1 MINRTKFLT
10 TASAAA
16 IGLALVTQPSSA
28 QTTSQDVGIVDRIV
42 VTATK
47 REENVQNV
55 PVAVSAYN
63 DELLAASGV
72 TDIRELMA
80 LSPSLTLAA
89 SQSEAAGVNARIR
102 GVGTTGDNAGLE
114 SSVGVFIDGVYRSRN
129 SIALS
134 DLGEIDRIEVLR
146 GPQGT
151 LFGRNVS
158 AGALNIITKAP
169 EFEWGS
175 FIEGSYGN
183 YGLKRVA
190 GGITGPIADDQA
202 ALRFYGAFEERN
214 GLIEDFIT
222 GDEFNTRDRYTLKG
236 QLLLEPTDNFS
247 LRMIADFSERDEDCC
262 AGVVR
267 VAGPTAAIING
278 LTPLAPRLGNVPLD
292 PTPFARAT
300 AVNHP
305 YQQDVEEWGLSGE
318 AVWTAENFTLTSI
331 TAYRDWEVMRS
342 QDIDFTDVDIAFR
355 PENGFTNGF
364 ETFTQELRLDGNW
377 GALDWLVGFFYS
389 NEQIKLN
396 DQITLGDEYEAFSQ
410 ALLNAVDL
418 DFDGVPDGIAGF
430 TTWSAL
436 TGIPTGFVFAGAGE
450 NDDFNQDSTSWA
462 FFTDNTIRFGDR
474 FAINGGVRFTH
485 EKKEFSALTT
495 SVNNGCIASAAQV
508 PALQAALTTAGT
520 DAGTAK
526 VIAGDLAPADVPGFV
541 ADYVGN
547 GLRTLAGL
555 ACVAN
560 LNPGS
565 PLGIPGVDGSFSD
578 EREENEVT
586 GAIKGLINVTD
597 DILVYGGYSRGYKAG
612 GYNMDRFGFDNPL
625 LALLGGPPTFGVDNL
640 EFEEETV
647 DAYEVGVKTTTP
659 DGRASVNVTLFKSNY
674 DNFQL
679 NTFNGIG
686 FIVENI
692 AEVKST
698 GVEVEALAELA
709 PGLIFQGGVTYA
721 DTRYGDNAMSSI
733 VSNFSNPNN
742 PADDIP
748 LDGRRI
754 TLAPLWVATGS
765 LSYRREI
772 PNTNF
777 EGFAHVDAR
786 FDSGSNTGSDL
797 DPQKVQDD
805 YTVVNASMGVLALN
819 SGVEF
824 EVWARNLFDRDYT
837 QISFDLFA
845 QGGSFGAFLAEP
857 RTYGFTA
864 RVRF

>member
-1 MINRTKFLT
+1 MATRHKFLT
-10 TASAAA
+10 ATSAAA
-16 IGLALVTQPSSA
+16 IGLALIANPAAA
-28 QTTSQDVGIVDRIV
+28 QQATSRPGIVDLIT

-47 REENVQNV
+47 RAENVQDV
-55 PVAVSAYN
+55 PIAVTAYTS
-63 DELLAASGV
+63 ELLAASGI

-80 LSPSLTLAA
+80 VSPSLTLAA

-134 DLGEIDRIEVLR
+134 DLGEIERIEVLR

-158 AGALNIITKAP
+158 AGALNIVTKAP

-175 FIEGSYGN
+175 FVEGSYGN
-183 YGLKRVA
+183 YGMKRVA
-190 GGITGPIADDQA
+190 GGITGPVADDQA
-202 ALRFYGAFEERN
+202 AIRFYGAFEERD
-214 GLIEDFIT
+214 GLVEDFIT
-222 GDEFNTRDRYTLKG
+222 GDEFNTRDRYVLKG

-247 LRMIADFSERDEDCC
+247 LRMIADFAERDEDCC
-262 AGVVR
+262 AAVVR
-267 VAGPTAAIING
+267 VSGPTAAIING
-278 LTPLAPRLGNVPLD
+278 LTPLAPRLGNVPLT

-305 YQQDVEEWGLSGE
+305 FQQDVEEWGLSGE
-318 AVWTAENFTLTSI
+318 AVWKGDLFRLTSI
-331 TAYRDWEVMRS
+331 TSYRDWEVMRS
-342 QDIDFTDVDIAFR
+342 QDIDFTDADIALR
-355 PENGFTNGF
+355 PEDGFTNGF
-364 ETFTQELRLDGNW
+364 ETFTQELRLDGRW

-389 NEQIKLN
+389 NEQIALN
-396 DQITLGDEYEAFSQ
+396 DQITLGSDYEQFSQ

-436 TGIPTGFVFAGAGE
+436 TGIPAGFVFAGAAE
-450 NDDFNQDSTSWA
+450 NDNFNQDSTSWA
-462 FFTDNTIRFGDR
+462 FFTHNTLNIGDR
-474 FAINGGVRFTH
+474 LAITGGVRFTH
-485 EKKEFSALTT
+485 EKKEFSALT
-495 SVNNGCIASAAQV
+495 SSMNNGCLAAVAQV
-508 PALQAALTTAGT
+508 PTIQAALTTAGT
-520 DAGTAK
+520 NAGTAK
-526 VIAGDLAPADVPGFV
+526 VIANELAPADVPGFV
-541 ADYVGN
+541 ANYVGA
-547 GLRTLAGL
+547 GLATLAGL
-555 ACVAN
+555 GCVAN
-560 LNPGS
+560 INPGS
-565 PLGIPGVDGSFSD
+565 ALGIPGVDGFFTD

-586 GAIKGLINVTD
+586 GSIKARIDVTE
-597 DILVYGGYSRGYKAG
+597 DIMVYGGYSRGYKAG
-612 GYNMDRFGFDNPL
+612 GFNMDRFGFDNPL
-625 LALLGGPPTFGVDNL
+625 LALLGGPSTFGVDNL

-659 DGRASVNVTLFKSNY
+659 DGRASLNITLFQQNF
-674 DNFQL
+674 DDFQL

-692 AEVKST
+692 REVKST
-698 GVEVEALAELA
+698 GVELETLAELA

-721 DTRYGDNAMSSI
+721 DTRYGGNSGSSI
-733 VSNFSNPNN
+733 ASNFTNPNN

-754 TLAPLWVATGS
+754 TLAPLWVATGA
-765 LSYRREI
+765 LTYRREI
-772 PNTNF
+772 PNTNM
-777 EGFAHVDAR
+777 EGFAHIDAR

-797 DPQKVQDD
+797 DPQKIQND

-837 QISFDLFA
+837 QIAFDMFA
-845 QGGSFGAFLAEP
+845 QGGSFGAFLGEP